1 MPWYAW
7 VAIAALALGSALTIT
22 SIGKPRRVLTPGIA
36 LGVVIA
42 NGLLIWVIVS
52 LAVDRG

>member
-7 VAIAALALGSALTIT
+7 VAIAALALGSALNVTG
-22 SIGKPRRVLTPGIA
+22 IGKPRRPITPGTA
-36 LGVVIA
+36 LSVVIA